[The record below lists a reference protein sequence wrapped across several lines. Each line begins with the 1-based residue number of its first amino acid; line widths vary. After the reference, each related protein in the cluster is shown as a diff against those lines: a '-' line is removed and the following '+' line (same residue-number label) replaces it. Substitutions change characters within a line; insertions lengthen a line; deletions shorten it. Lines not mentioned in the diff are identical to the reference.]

1 MTSCTKD
8 EQPDVDKPGNQ
19 VEGELSFANQ
29 QEVVQLGESLQLNY
43 KTEPQSLKDS
53 IQVNWSS
60 ENDKVATVSATGL
73 VTGVAI
79 GETNISVKTVDGK
92 LSASVKIIV
101 SEIKVTGISVQNRFV
116 IGYLNEQ
123 MQLSVTI
130 TPANATNKTLTWST
144 FQNDIITLLPTGL
157 VTAIKLGSAHVSV
170 SQGSISDYS
179 VVVSAKRGQEAS
191 AASVSVTAFNPTRHS
206 WEVFLANTGTEKITV
221 TKVTLFTGSS
231 VGEEAGSSTQ
241 TVVLEP
247 NTANRIADVPLTEVY
262 SNALSLNSAVQIEA
276 SIGSR
281 PVYMMLNKNQ
291 QTTISDR

>member
-1 MTSCTKD
+1 
-8 EQPDVDKPGNQ
+8 
-19 VEGELSFANQ
+19 VEGKLSFANP

-60 ENDKVATVSATGL
+60 ENEQVATVSATGL
-73 VTGVAI
+73 VKGVAI
-79 GETNISVKTVDGK
+79 GETNVLVKSTDGK

-101 SEIKVTGISVQNRFV
+101 SEIKLTGISVQNRFV

-123 MQLSVTI
+123 MQLSATI

-157 VTAIKLGSAHVSV
+157 VTAIKLGVGYATV
-170 SQGSISDYS
+170 SQGGVNDYS

-231 VGEEAGSSTQ
+231 LGEEAGSSTQ

-262 SNALSLNSAVQIEA
+262 ANALSAKSAVQIEA